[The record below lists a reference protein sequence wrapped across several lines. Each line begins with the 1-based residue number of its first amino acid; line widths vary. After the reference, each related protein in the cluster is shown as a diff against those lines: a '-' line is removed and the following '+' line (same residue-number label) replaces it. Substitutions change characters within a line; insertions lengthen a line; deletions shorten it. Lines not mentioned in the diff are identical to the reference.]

1 MNYEPPD
8 FREFAQLRR
17 GLPVVAAILLVAA
30 PILPMWHIAV
40 DAVQYPDTTLHLHLH
55 AYPFIG
61 GDYEEMAALNHY
73 IGFYYP
79 DPVYWPANYEPHPY
93 AVDVPEWSLGPFAF
107 GTLAALGLFVAL
119 APDTDRLRK
128 GLTYQF
134 VGSVAVLTV
143 MLADIQ
149 YRLYQAGHR
158 LDPDAPVMGVEGFTP
173 PLWGSYEV
181 ANITSYSRFGAG
193 AYVPGVAIGLLA
205 VAFYYRDTAATFG
218 DLPDRVAGRID
229 GAREWLDEHTVGD
242 DEWDDREEDRPD
254 RDGPSGP
261 GATGERGPGGGD

>member
-8 FREFAQLRR
+8 LREFTELRR
-17 GLPVVAAILLVAA
+17 GLPVVAAVMLVVA
-30 PILPMWHIAV
+30 PVLPMWHIAV

-79 DPVYWPANYEPHPY
+79 DPGLWQPNYDPHPY

-107 GTLAALGLFVAL
+107 AAVAAAGLFVAF
-119 APDTDRLRK
+119 APDTDRLKR
-128 GLTYQF
+128 GLTYQL
-134 VGSVAVLTV
+134 VGSITVLTV

-149 YRLYQAGHR
+149 YRLYQAGHN
-158 LDPDAPVMGVEGFTP
+158 LDPDAPVMGVDGFTP

-181 ANITSYSRFGAG
+181 ANITSRSRFGAG
-193 AYVPGVAIGLLA
+193 AYLTGLAIGLLV
-205 VAFYYRDTAATFG
+205 VAFYYRDTPTTFG
-218 DLPDRVAGRID
+218 DLPDRVSGRID
-229 GAREWLDEHTVGD
+229 GAREWLDENTVGD
-242 DEWDDREEDRPD
+242 DEWEEGDDQRSRDERDRDDRSGP
-254 RDGPSGP
+254 GPSG
-261 GATGERGPGGGD
+261 GD

>member
-8 FREFAQLRR
+8 LGEFTQLRR
-17 GLPVVAAILLVAA
+17 GLPVVAAVLLVAA

-79 DPVYWPANYEPHPY
+79 DPVYWPANYQPDPY
-93 AVDVPEWSLGPFAF
+93 AVDVPEWSLGPVAF
-107 GTLAALGLFVAL
+107 GALAALGLFVAL
-119 APDTDRLRK
+119 APDTDRLKR

-149 YRLYQAGHR
+149 YRLYQAGHH

-193 AYVPGVAIGLLA
+193 AYVTGLAIGLLA
-205 VAFYYRDTAATFG
+205 VAFYYRDTPATVG
-218 DLPDRVAGRID
+218 DLPERVAGRID
-229 GAREWLDEHTVGD
+229 GAREWFDEHTVGD
-242 DEWDDREEDRPD
+242 DEWAEDDDQQNRDERD
-254 RDGPSGP
+254 RDDPSGP
-261 GATGERGPGGGD
+261 GPSGGD